1 MHIYITVKKMGFFVP
16 YHQKNISYNQIIFFI
31 SPIGLQIVYEYFS
44 NLGYENENIIMIIKH
59 IPQRYLSEQD
69 TNLLTFFK
77 DIGTVYILGQ

>member
-1 MHIYITVKKMGFFVP
+1 MP
-16 YHQKNISYNQIIFFI
+16 YHQKNIGYNQIIIFV

>member
-1 MHIYITVKKMGFFVP
+1 MVSSLAWSSCFFSCL
-16 YHQKNISYNQIIFFI
+16 IIDYNQITFFV

>member
-1 MHIYITVKKMGFFVP
+1 MFFV
-16 YHQKNISYNQIIFFI
+16 

-77 DIGTVYILGQ
+77 DIGTV

>member
-1 MHIYITVKKMGFFVP
+1 MVFSCLIIK
-16 YHQKNISYNQIIFFI
+16 KNIAYNQIIFFI

-77 DIGTVYILGQ
+77 DIGTVYIFGQ